1 MGQEISSPHLHT
13 PQIILFGDSLTALA
27 FEADRRGFGWS
38 LLHQYKGKA
47 VIRNEG
53 TLTFLLLSQPSH

>member
-1 MGQEISSPHLHT
+1 MGQESSSPYLHT

-27 FEADRRGFGWS
+27 FEAESRGFGWFLS
-38 LLHQYKGKA
+38 QQYEENA

-53 TLTFLLLSQPSH
+53 T